1 MKRQSS
7 NNDIINNNNKNNNN
21 NNKSGRKVNS
31 MIKQTTEKDSF
42 STVKLK

>member
-7 NNDIINNNNKNNNN
+7 NNDIINNKNNNI
-21 NNKSGRKVNS
+21 NKSGRKVHS